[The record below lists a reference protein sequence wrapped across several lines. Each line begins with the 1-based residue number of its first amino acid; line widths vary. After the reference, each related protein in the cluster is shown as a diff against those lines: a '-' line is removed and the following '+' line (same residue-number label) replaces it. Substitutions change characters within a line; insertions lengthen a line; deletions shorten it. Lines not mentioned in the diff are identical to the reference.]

1 MLHQVM
7 QEAAS
12 SDAAKRIWTP
22 EEWKDWLFET
32 VTSTRYNVIDSAQLL
47 AWSVEN
53 NRYKKIED
61 ITLTHEHPLYS
72 VCKVAMTMLER
83 ESSVLDL
90 NIVGRRAMLTALLQ
104 GGILDQNDY
113 NTLYALATIVQPRY
127 LELGCNEPHDGDIKA
142 WTYTEA

>member
-7 QEAAS
+7 RQAAV
-12 SDAAKRIWTP
+12 SDPEKQSWTVAQ
-22 EEWKDWLFET
+22 WKSWFFDN
-32 VTSTRYNVIDSAQLL
+32 VTSSRYNVIDSAQLL

-61 ITLTHEHPLYS
+61 VTLNRDHPLYS

-90 NIVGRRAMLTALLQ
+90 NIVGRRMMLEALLQ
-104 GGILDQNDY
+104 GQVIDQNDY
-113 NTLYALATIVQPRY
+113 NALYALATIVQPRY
-127 LELGCNEPHDGDIKA
+127 LELGCSEPHDGDIGA